1 MMRANISRIEAP
13 KHRHH
18 PRDLGKHRG
27 SDRAMLII
35 IAQGSYSGVTWSCA
49 IEAKM
54 AQERTLKDRIEKDCA
69 TRQLLPIG
77 VRGFHIPL
85 AVGWIEGKLS

>member
-1 MMRANISRIEAP
+1 LELR
-13 KHRHH
+13 
-18 PRDLGKHRG
+18 
-27 SDRAMLII
+27 
-35 IAQGSYSGVTWSCA
+35 A
-49 IEAKM
+49 IETKM
-54 AQERTLKDRIEKDCA
+54 ARKRTLKDRIEKDCA